1 MIDLPLAS
9 ILPPGLLQREEIW
22 KTGPDAFATSF
33 TRQLLGGRGDGK
45 GGDKGGD
52 KGRGKGDGKG
62 DGIGGAT
69 K

>member
-33 TRQLLGGRGDGK
+33 TRQLLG
-45 GGDKGGD
+45 DKGGD
-52 KGRGKGDGKG
+52 KGRDKGDGKG